1 MHSSNF
7 CQLIHFSHFA
17 LCTMDNKILMAYST
31 PTHNCVAVTSCLSAW
46 IFKEYVLFGYGCT
59 PTQEGYQK
67 ARISG
72 LLLGPSELEYLKT
85 ICENQELEKVFK
97 LSEDGRAKRIISF
110 PKNPERPEVQIQIS
124 FHPMYGKRIIFKS
137 EKRFACMYYRRFLD
151 FVKLLDINYCDLS
164 APFMHLENVE

>member
-1 MHSSNF
+1 MNKEKLEELLHNPDLSLPVLYPK
-7 CQLIHFSHFA
+7 QLKRDSK
-17 LCTMDNKILMAYST
+17 TT
-31 PTHNCVAVTSCLSAW
+31 CLSAW

-124 FHPMYGKRIIFKS
+124 FHPMYGKRI
-137 EKRFACMYYRRFLD
+137 RRLILAQMFHR
-151 FVKLLDINYCDLS
+151 S
-164 APFMHLENVE
+164 